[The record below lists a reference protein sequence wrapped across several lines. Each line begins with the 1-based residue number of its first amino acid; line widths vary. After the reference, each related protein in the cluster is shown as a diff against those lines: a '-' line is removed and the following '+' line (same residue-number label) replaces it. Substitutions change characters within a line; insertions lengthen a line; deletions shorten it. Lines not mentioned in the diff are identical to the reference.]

1 MTEASDGTPIPE
13 LDDTARI
20 TPEVGDE
27 GGSPGDVE
35 IVVDRDPAT
44 GSEATE
50 TYRPAT
56 KDRTVIDRDDVG
68 RRSP

>member
-1 MTEASDGTPIPE
+1 VAEQSDSTPMPE
-13 LDDTARI
+13 LDDTI
-20 TPEVGDE
+20 EVTPEVGDE

-35 IVVDRDPAT
+35 IVIDRDSAT

-50 TYRPAT
+50 THRPARE
-56 KDRTVIDRDDVG
+56 DRKPIDRDKVG

>member
-1 MTEASDGTPIPE
+1 VTEPSDGAAIPE
-13 LDDTARI
+13 LDDTGQV

-35 IVVDRDPAT
+35 VVVDRAPAT

-50 TYRPAT
+50 THRPAR
-56 KDRTVIDRDDVG
+56 KDRTLIDRDEVG